1 MNPPTAYRL
10 LKDFVKLNPG
20 DVVIQNGATSTVGRA
35 VIQVFYSA
43 EYFIICC
50 FQLCKAWGFK
60 SVNLVRKRN
69 DMSAV
74 VDELKS
80 LGADLVITDEQLIKE
95 YKFVQFSS
103 LPKYILGRK

>member
-1 MNPPTAYRL
+1 
-10 LKDFVKLNPG
+10 
-20 DVVIQNGATSTVGRA
+20 
-35 VIQVFYSA
+35 
-43 EYFIICC
+43 
-50 FQLCKAWGFK
+50 
-60 SVNLVRKRN
+60 
-69 DMSAV
+69 MSAV